1 MPMDLKKKIRISKFF
16 ISLGFSV
23 GYAAYFAYSL
33 YYYLTYRSGLGIALL
48 CLIALALA
56 LSIVVTAVSYRINLK
71 GARRPRAHRFVK
83 IAKYSVQLLCSGLAL
98 AIVLSAVRN
107 ANAFSVIMA
116 CISIPFLLLSVCVN
130 ILAEY
135 SASACMCRKR
145 RPTARGKRSTWIK
158 PSPKREKTMPPRR
171 KNRTGRRT
179 DRTPKRNGIILT
191 FL

>member
-56 LSIVVTAVSYRINLK
+56 LSIIVTAVSYRINLK

-107 ANAFSVIMA
+107 SNAFSVIMA

-135 SASACMCRKR
+135 FERKY
-145 RPTARGKRSTWIK
+145 ADGFGKRVYVPQTPTDGEGEKIDLDK
-158 PSPKREKTMPPRR
+158 AIAKAGKNDAAAPKKKDRPPH
-171 KNRTGRRT
+171 
-179 DRTPKRNGIILT
+179 
-191 FL
+191 